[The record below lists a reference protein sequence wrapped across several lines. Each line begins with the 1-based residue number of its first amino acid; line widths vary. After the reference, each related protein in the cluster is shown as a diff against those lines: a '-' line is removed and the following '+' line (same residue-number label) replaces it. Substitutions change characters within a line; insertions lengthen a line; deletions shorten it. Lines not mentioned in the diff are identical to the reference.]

1 MHNKFYHLELSHYS
15 HNNKF
20 IIFIGDSYTW
30 GQGLYLPKWVEERP
44 ETFHHFYETTKGWD
58 THLSWV
64 QQEPF
69 FTIEDNKFKNSLS
82 FTNLV
87 ANKLDRTCY
96 KSKDNGGRNTNNL
109 FYLSKFNSDNFP
121 HNDVIIIFQFT
132 SVGRED
138 LELTDEEA
146 SKLINNNFTLN
157 DVFRDKFQSLFNKID
172 NKLKDLEIELGWKY
186 YYMDWLGD
194 FYDFQPDKFIKFGE
208 GNAKCIDTLTQNYH
222 IKIQYRDRTFYD
234 HHLNRE
240 GNVLVADSI
249 IKHIEKDLEKS

>member
-1 MHNKFYHLELSHYS
+1 MRNKFYHLELSHISDNDKY
-15 HNNKF
+15 
-20 IIFIGDSYTW
+20 IIFLGDSFTW
-30 GQGLYLPKWVEERP
+30 GQGLYLSKWFNERP
-44 ETFHHFYETTKGWD
+44 EIFHHFYETTKGWD
-58 THLSWV
+58 AHLSWV

-69 FTIEDNKFKNSLS
+69 FTIDDNELKNNLS

-87 ANKLDRTCY
+87 AEKLDRTCY
-96 KSKDNGGRNTNNL
+96 KSRDNGSSNSTNL
-109 FYLSKFNSDNFP
+109 SYLSKFNSDNFP

-138 LELTDEEA
+138 LQLTDEEA

-194 FYDFQPDKFIKFGE
+194 FYDFQPDKFIKFG
-208 GNAKCIDTLTQNYH
+208 GGRVKCIEPLTKNFH

-234 HHLNRE
+234 YHLNSE
-240 GNVLVADSI
+240 GNILVADSI
-249 IKHIEKDLEKS
+249 IKHIEKYLEKS